1 MRSCL
6 PPELLTE
13 LRSTV
18 TAEAI
23 MLVFVVIVT
32 ASLVAATS

>member
-6 PPELLTE
+6 PSELLTE

-18 TAEAI
+18 TAEGI

-32 ASLVAATS
+32 AWLVAAAS